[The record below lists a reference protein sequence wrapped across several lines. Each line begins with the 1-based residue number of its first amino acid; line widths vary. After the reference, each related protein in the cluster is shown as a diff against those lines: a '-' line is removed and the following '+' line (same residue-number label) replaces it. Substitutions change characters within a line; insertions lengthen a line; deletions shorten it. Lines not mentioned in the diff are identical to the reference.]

1 MLWMKLSR
9 RWWTWGRANG
19 EMDDPRCAGCGRK
32 LAERVDGPAV
42 IKCSRCKRMNEIVI
56 ETNYTVKLMT

>member
-1 MLWMKLSR
+1 
-9 RWWTWGRANG
+9 
-19 EMDDPRCAGCGRK
+19 MDDPRCAGCGRK